1 MSTSQLSSLSAS
13 SPSLSPSLILEQLA
27 LPELIGIGIVVI
39 IFLVVV
45 ASSIR
50 IIREYERAIVFRL
63 GRLIG
68 AKGPGLIIL
77 IPFIDRALKVDLRVI
92 TLDVPKQKIITLDN
106 VTVDVDAVVY
116 LRVSDPSNAVVK
128 VNNYLMAS
136 SLLSQTTLRD
146 LIGQTSFDDLLSRR
160 EDLNKR
166 MQEILDTA
174 TDPWGVKVSSVAIR
188 DVSLPENMHRAIAK
202 QAEAEREK
210 RGRIIIAEGE
220 LIAAEKMALA
230 ADYYTKNIAALR
242 LRELQTW
249 AEVAREKNMIVV
261 TAGGS
266 GAVGANSGSGDNQ
279 RDLGSLLGIIKER
292 TPVAEQVDAER
303 IREIAREEL
312 ASIISERGGE
322 GERRRP
328 QETKGRT
335 GRNKNHNDNNII
347 NDRTVNSDDLSEG

>member
-1 MSTSQLSSLSAS
+1 MDASQLL
-13 SPSLSPSLILEQLA
+13 LQLA
-27 LPELIGIGIVVI
+27 FAEMIGVAIVVI
-39 IFLVVV
+39 IFLVIL
-45 ASSIR
+45 ASAIR

-68 AKGPGLIIL
+68 AKGPGLILL
-77 IPFIDRALKVDLRVI
+77 IPFIDKAVKVDLRVV

-116 LRVSDPSNAVVK
+116 LRVSEPNNAVVK

-136 SLLSQTTLRD
+136 SLLAQTTLRD
-146 LIGQTSFDDLLSRR
+146 LIGQTSFDDILSKR
-160 EDLNKR
+160 EELNRR
-166 MQEILDTA
+166 MQAILDVA

-220 LIAAEKMALA
+220 LIAAEKMAQA
-230 ADYYTKNIAALR
+230 AEFYTKNMSAMR

-261 TAGGS
+261 T
-266 GAVGANSGSGDNQ
+266 GSGDQ
-279 RDLGSLLGIIKER
+279 RDLGSLLGIVKER
-292 TPVAEQVDAER
+292 TPVAEQLDEKK
-303 IREIAREEL
+303 IRGVVREEL
-312 ASIISERGGE
+312 ASLISERAREGRQRSRSK
-322 GERRRP
+322 GER
-328 QETKGRT
+328 QEEDQGAGTQD
-335 GRNKNHNDNNII
+335 DNE
-347 NDRTVNSDDLSEG
+347 L